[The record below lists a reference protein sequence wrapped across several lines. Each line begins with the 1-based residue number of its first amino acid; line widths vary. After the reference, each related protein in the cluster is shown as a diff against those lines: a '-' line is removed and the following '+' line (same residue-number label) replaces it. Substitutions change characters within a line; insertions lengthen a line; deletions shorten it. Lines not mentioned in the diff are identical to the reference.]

1 MQKSVAAPPY
11 LLSTKKG
18 NCTEHTRLFNW
29 EYSLLVYHGPFPL
42 LFQETGLER
51 LVLTLFLQPQ
61 PVTISNL
68 KHTLVCAHKTCY
80 DMLEAA
86 NMHLYVLGIVHCA
99 LTRVPHQQF
108 KVSLTAVSSERLV

>member
-61 PVTISNL
+61 PVTNSNL
-68 KHTLVCAHKTCY
+68 KHTLICAHKTCY

-99 LTRVPHQQF
+99 LPRQQF